1 MPGRWR
7 VLALLFAVRTTM
19 AFQFQTVDALG
30 PLVRAEFGI
39 GLADLGLLI
48 GLYLSPGIVL
58 ALPSGALGRRF
69 GDKACVLTGLVLMT
83 LGGLAMGLLPSWPTQ
98 IGGRLLAGF
107 GGVMLNV
114 MMAKMAA
121 DWFSGR
127 EIATAMGIYVN
138 SWPFG
143 IAIAL
148 IAMPFVG
155 PVIGVRG
162 AYLLA
167 AGVTAAGALLL
178 LAFYHAPAAAPA
190 IQTASGAPTGRALGA
205 VLLAGLVWGLFNA
218 AISMVF
224 SFGNSMLVGRGWSL
238 AEAGGTTGLAL
249 WLTVVSVPLG
259 GIIADR
265 TGRPASVLVGGVLS
279 FALLLGIAARTDFVV
294 PAFAALGLVGGLPAG
309 VIMSLPVRVLSAQT
323 RAVGMGIFWT
333 MFYAIIVTA
342 PLFAGYLAAATGDA
356 STAFDLGIAD
366 LLLACA
372 AFAVFTLFSQRLRP
386 DRVEIP
392 DTQRLIS

>member
-7 VLALLFAVRTTM
+7 VLTLLFAVRTTM
-19 AFQFQTVDALG
+19 AFQFQTVGALG

-39 GLADLGLLI
+39 GLADLGMLI
-48 GLYLSPGIVL
+48 GLYLSPGIIL

-69 GDKACVLTGLVLMT
+69 GDKACVLTGFVLMT
-83 LGGLAMGLLPSWPTQ
+83 LGGLTMGLLPSWPAQ
-98 IGGRLLAGF
+98 IGGRLIAGF

-155 PVIGVRG
+155 PLIGVRG

-167 AGVTAAGALLL
+167 AGVTAVGALLL
-178 LAFYHAPAAAPA
+178 LTFYHAPTAAPT

-205 VLLAGLVWGLFNA
+205 VILAGLVWGLFNA

-224 SFGNSMLVGRGWSL
+224 SFGNSMLVERGWSL

-279 FALLLGIAARTDFVV
+279 FALLLGIAARTDLVV
-294 PAFAALGLVGGLPAG
+294 PAFAALGLVCGLPAG

-342 PLFAGYLAAATGDA
+342 PLLAGYLAAATGDA

-372 AFAVFTLFSQRLRP
+372 AFAVFTLVLQRSGSTVRKS
-386 DRVEIP
+386 RA
-392 DTQRLIS
+392 SSG